1 MLFCQTGTAL
11 SSHLEDS
18 AGRAGTGL
26 MSAGSAGRSCCG
38 SRTGHAPRAAEWPM
52 RESAIPT
59 LIAHP
64 FLASLKGALP
74 AVCCRGWGERR
85 WGDGGTVPG
94 KRLLR
99 GDVQSQLSS
108 RPPGQGRSTSQAAPA
123 GGAAPCGA
131 GEPAEPRQGAGT
143 CLGPALKRVSV
154 KCSPALSSTSAPR
167 LPPRPFRLCCVVPV
181 AGEGPRAFLPAGLNS
196 NPWGGATC
204 DVHGAQWLVG
214 VAA

>member
-1 MLFCQTGTAL
+1 
-11 SSHLEDS
+11 
-18 AGRAGTGL
+18 
-26 MSAGSAGRSCCG
+26 
-38 SRTGHAPRAAEWPM
+38 M

-108 RPPGQGRSTSQAAPA
+108 RPPGQGPFHQPGR
-123 GGAAPCGA
+123 PCWGR
-131 GEPAEPRQGAGT
+131 GSLWGR
-143 CLGPALKRVSV
+143 
-154 KCSPALSSTSAPR
+154 
-167 LPPRPFRLCCVVPV
+167 
-181 AGEGPRAFLPAGLNS
+181 RAS
-196 NPWGGATC
+196 
-204 DVHGAQWLVG
+204 
-214 VAA
+214 